1 MSPPGE
7 RRPPYLVPG
16 GRTVT
21 PLNSPL
27 EVGVRA
33 LVLLAESHP
42 RPLDLAQL
50 VALDYLVLHSGE
62 FNGPHSLHP
71 DLPVRAGELGRKREL
86 LEQGLLV
93 LIRAGLADI
102 VSGEGGLMYAATETG
117 PTFVEVLEA
126 PYVTSLRER
135 AEWALHHFGSPAHAR
150 SVTNQIINRAASGS
164 ASEGAGHG

>member
-1 MSPPGE
+1 M
-7 RRPPYLVPG
+7 
-16 GRTVT
+16 T

-42 RPLDLAQL
+42 QPLDLTQL

-62 FNGPHSLHP
+62 FDGPHSLHP
-71 DLPVRAGELGRKREL
+71 DLPAREGELGRKREL

-93 LIRAGLADI
+93 LIRAGLADL
-102 VSGEGGLMYAATETG
+102 VSSDDGLMYAATENG
-117 PTFVEVLEA
+117 PTFIEVLEA
-126 PYVTSLRER
+126 PYIASLRER
-135 AEWALHHFGSPAHAR
+135 AEWALHRYSSPAHAR
-150 SVTNQIINRAASGS
+150 SVTHEIINRAATGS

>member
-1 MSPPGE
+1 M
-7 RRPPYLVPG
+7 
-16 GRTVT
+16 T

-27 EVGVRA
+27 EVGMRA

-42 RPLDLAQL
+42 QPLDLAQL

-62 FNGPHSLHP
+62 FGGPRSLHP
-71 DLPVRAGELGRKREL
+71 DLPAREGELGRKREL

-102 VSGEGGLMYAATETG
+102 VSDEGGLMYAATETG

-126 PYVTSLRER
+126 PYVASLRER
-135 AEWALHHFGSPAHAR
+135 AEWALRHYASPTHAR
-150 SVTNQIINRAASGS
+150 SVTRQILSRAATGP
-164 ASEGAGHG
+164 ASEGPNHG